1 LVELSYPGVYIQE
14 VPPAARAITAASTS
28 TAAFIGMAEKGPV
41 NEAYL
46 VTSFTDF
53 LDTFGGF
60 TNKELLE
67 IENSRAPN
75 EIYLPYA
82 VWAFFQN
89 GGRKCYII
97 RLAWPGAAESF
108 AQVLGEAEESIP
120 DVPNAFKVS
129 AKSPGEGGNKLYVAV
144 TKGTME
150 VPDPTREQPKKKKD
164 TYKIEVKSV
173 DGILRRNV
181 LVLESFDDLVWD
193 KGQDNS
199 IDTYINEN
207 SRFVKISDVIRFVEK
222 SDGGEVRKIPIK
234 PKFNAVEASSDSGDG
249 TVVVTVEE
257 LGINLQNGKAGKD
270 VDDGAVLDQLT
281 VGKSALDNITDVSLI
296 AAPGFTS
303 SAVISAGFTYAE
315 RHRNSLGDAFFIAD
329 MPPDKRTKNE
339 VKDFVTKDPNF
350 QPSNNGYGA
359 LYFPWI
365 YARDQTARGRNPT
378 IALPPSGFIAGICA
392 RIDNVRGVW
401 KAPAGTEAGVSGH
414 QGLTTSLTD
423 MDQGVINL
431 LGVNALRTF
440 PGYGTVVWGSRTVSR
455 DIAWRYVPVRRMAN
469 FLKSSIYDG
478 IQWAVFEPNDAP
490 LWDALRLTIGGF
502 MMDLFRQR
510 ALQGSTPE
518 EAFFV
523 KCDRET
529 TTETDQQNG
538 IVNILVGFAPL
549 KPAEFVVVRLSQK
562 VAQQQT

>member
-1 LVELSYPGVYIQE
+1 MVE
-14 VPPAARAITAASTS
+14 VPPTLRAITGASTS

-41 NEAYL
+41 NKAYL
-46 VTSFTDF
+46 ITSFTEF

-60 TNKELLE
+60 NTKDALGIQDRRTPPDN
-67 IENSRAPN
+67 N
-75 EIYLPYA
+75 IYLPYA

-89 GGRKCYII
+89 GGRKCYIV
-97 RLAWPGAAESF
+97 RLAPEAKPASIKVPASDGGDAFTVNATSPGA
-108 AQVLGEAEESIP
+108 
-120 DVPNAFKVS
+120 
-129 AKSPGEGGNKLYVAV
+129 GGNKLYVAV
-144 TKGTME
+144 TEGTIDI
-150 VPDPTREQPKKKKD
+150 PAPTVEEPEKRKP
-164 TYKIEVKSV
+164 TYKVDVKT
-173 DGILRRNV
+173 DEGRT
-181 LVLESFDDLVWD
+181 VLESFDGVTLD
-193 KGQDNS
+193 KDQDNS
-199 IDTYINEN
+199 IDTVVNGN
-207 SRFVKISDVIRFVEK
+207 SRYIEIRDVNFGKTPTLKPAPGTAGPSISGPGPLLLIEEQIGFKLGGASAGNDVEDK
-222 SDGGEVRKIPIK
+222 D
-234 PKFNAVEASSDSGDG
+234 
-249 TVVVTVEE
+249 VVT
-257 LGINLQNGKAGKD
+257 
-270 VDDGAVLDQLT
+270 QLT
-281 VGKSALDNITDVSLI
+281 VGTSALDDITDVSLI

-303 SAVISAGFTYAE
+303 FEVINQGFAYAE

-329 MPPDKRTKNE
+329 VPVNRINKNE
-339 VKDFVTKDPNF
+339 VVAFVKNPLF
-350 QPSNNGYGA
+350 QPSNNGYGS

-365 YARDQTARGRNPT
+365 NARDQLAKGRNRKIP
-378 IALPPSGFIAGICA
+378 LPPSGFIAGVYA

-414 QGLTTSLTD
+414 QGLTANLSD

-431 LGVNALRTF
+431 VGVNALRTF

-502 MMDLFRQR
+502 MMDLFRQH

-518 EAFFV
+518 QAFFV
-523 KCDRET
+523 KCDSET

-538 IVNILVGFAPL
+538 IVNVLVGFAPL

>member
-1 LVELSYPGVYIQE
+1 MVELSYPGVYMVE
-14 VPPAARAITAASTS
+14 VPPAVRAITAASTS

-41 NEAYL
+41 NEASL
-46 VTSFTDF
+46 VTSFKDF

-60 TNKELLE
+60 TNKDLLG
-67 IENSRAPN
+67 IEDTRGLPYNG
-75 EIYLPYA
+75 IYLPYA

-89 GGRKCYII
+89 GGRQCYII
-97 RLAWPGAAESF
+97 RLAPDAVPSSAKVPGKDGGDSF
-108 AQVLGEAEESIP
+108 T
-120 DVPNAFKVS
+120 VS
-129 AKSPGEGGNKLYVAV
+129 AKGPGAGGNKIYVAV
-144 TKGTME
+144 TNGTIDL
-150 VPDPTREQPKKKKD
+150 PDPTPEDPTKRKP
-164 TYKIEVKSV
+164 TYKVEVKTD
-173 DGILRRNV
+173 DGT
-181 LVLESFDDLVWD
+181 ESFDGLIMD
-193 KGQDNS
+193 KGEDNS

-207 SRFVKISDVIRFVEK
+207 SNFVKISDVDPASEP
-222 SDGGEVRKIPIK
+222 ELK
-234 PKFNAVEASSDSGDG
+234 PKEAPEGASPSAGGGGGG
-249 TVVVTVEE
+249 TTLVTVEE
-257 LGINLQNGKAGKD
+257 QGYKLGGATAGRDVSDKD
-270 VDDGAVLDQLT
+270 VVDQLT
-281 VGKSALDNITDVSLI
+281 VGKSALDKIPDVSLI

-303 SAVISAGFTYAE
+303 HEVISAGFTYAE
-315 RHRNSLGDAFFIAD
+315 RHRNGLGDAFFIAD
-329 MPPDKRTKNE
+329 IPPTVANKND
-339 VKDFVTKDPNF
+339 VKKFVTNPLF
-350 QPSNNGYGA
+350 QPSNSGYGA

-365 YARDQTARGRNPT
+365 YARDQTARGRNPK
-378 IALPPSGFIAGICA
+378 IPLPPSGFIAGISA
-392 RIDNVRGVW
+392 RIDYVRGVW

-414 QGLTTSLTD
+414 QGLTAELTD

-431 LGVNALRTF
+431 AGVNALRTF
-440 PGYGTVVWGSRTVSR
+440 PLYGTVVWGSRTVSH

-478 IQWAVFEPNDAP
+478 IQWAVFEPNHEP

-538 IVNILVGFAPL
+538 IVNVLVGFAPL

>member
-1 LVELSYPGVYIQE
+1 MVELSYPGVYIIE
-14 VPPAARAITAASTS
+14 VPPALRAITAASTS

-41 NEAYL
+41 NEARR
-46 VTSFTDF
+46 VTSFMDF
-53 LDTFGGF
+53 LETFGGF
-60 TNKELLE
+60 TTKEALN
-67 IENSRAPN
+67 IEDKSTPPN
-75 EIYLPYA
+75 NDIYLPYA

-89 GGRKCYII
+89 GGRMCYII
-97 RLAWPGAAESF
+97 RLAPDAKPSSIEVPRKGSSAA
-108 AQVLGEAEESIP
+108 
-120 DVPNAFKVS
+120 AFTVS
-129 AKSPGEGGNKLYVAV
+129 AISPGEMGNKLFVAV
-144 TKGTME
+144 TEGTIDL
-150 VPDPTREQPKKKKD
+150 PGPPDDPTKRKP
-164 TYKIEVKSV
+164 TYKIVVTTDE
-173 DGILRRNV
+173 GRTL
-181 LVLESFDDLVWD
+181 LESFDGVTMD
-193 KGQDNS
+193 KDADNS
-199 IDTYINEN
+199 IDAYINGN
-207 SRFVKISDVIRFVEK
+207 SRYIRISDVK
-222 SDGGEVRKIPIK
+222 PGTIPKLK
-234 PKFNAVEASSDSGDG
+234 PQPASSSGTG
-249 TVVVTVEE
+249 TSPTPSGEGTPTPSGVGTAVVTVQDAGYRLE
-257 LGINLQNGKAGKD
+257 KATPGRD
-270 VDDGAVLDQLT
+270 VTDGDVVDQLT
-281 VGKSALDNITDVSLI
+281 VGKSALDKLTDVSLI

-303 SAVISAGFTYAE
+303 FEVINAGFTYAE
-315 RHRNSLGDAFFIAD
+315 RHRNGMGDAFFIAD
-329 MPPDKRTKNE
+329 VPVRIEDKNE
-339 VKDFVTKDPNF
+339 VVDFVKDKLF
-350 QPSNNGYGA
+350 QPNNNGYGA

-365 YARDQTARGRNPT
+365 YARDQLAKGRNRK
-378 IALPPSGFIAGICA
+378 IQLPPSGFIAGIYA

-414 QGLTTSLTD
+414 QGLTASLTD

-431 LGVNALRTF
+431 AGVNALRTF
-440 PGYGTVVWGSRTVSR
+440 AGYGMVAWGSRTVSH

-523 KCDRET
+523 KCDSET

-538 IVNILVGFAPL
+538 IVNIQLGFAPL

>member
-1 LVELSYPGVYIQE
+1 LVELSYPGVYIVE

-28 TAAFIGMAEKGPV
+28 TVAFIGMAEKGPV
-41 NEAYL
+41 NEATM
-46 VTSFTDF
+46 VTSFMDF

-60 TNKELLE
+60 TTKDTLG
-67 IENSRAPN
+67 IEDTHVPPDNN
-75 EIYLPYA
+75 IYLPYA

-97 RLAWPGAAESF
+97 RLAPEAVPASLKVPGEN
-108 AQVLGEAEESIP
+108 G
-120 DVPNAFKVS
+120 DAFTVS
-129 AKSPGEGGNKLYVAV
+129 AKSPGAGGNKLFVAV
-144 TKGTME
+144 TNGTLDIPE
-150 VPDPTREQPKKKKD
+150 PTPEDPNRRKP
-164 TYKIEVKSV
+164 TYKIEVKT
-173 DGILRRNV
+173 DGGRN
-181 LVLESFDDLVWD
+181 VLESFDGVTMD
-193 KGQDNS
+193 KGEDNS
-199 IDTYINEN
+199 VDTYINGN
-207 SRFVKISDVIRFVEK
+207 SRFIKISDPNYGNKPTLKPEEPPAGATTGT
-222 SDGGEVRKIPIK
+222 GG
-234 PKFNAVEASSDSGDG
+234 G
-249 TVVVTVEE
+249 TALVPLTIQDPGYK
-257 LGINLQNGKAGKD
+257 LAGATAGKD
-270 VDDGAVLDQLT
+270 VSDADIVDQLT
-281 VGKSALDNITDVSLI
+281 VGKSALDTITDVSLI

-303 SAVISAGFTYAE
+303 YEVINQGFRYAE
-315 RHRNSLGDAFFIAD
+315 SHRNGLGDAFFIAD
-329 MPPDKRTKNE
+329 VPARIANKNE
-339 VKDFVTKDPNF
+339 VKEFVTNSLF
-350 QPSNNGYGA
+350 QPNNSGYGA

-365 YARDQTARGRNPT
+365 NARDQIARGRNAKIP
-378 IALPPSGFIAGICA
+378 LPPSGFIAGICA

-414 QGLTTSLTD
+414 QGLKASLTD

-431 LGVNALRTF
+431 VGVNALRTF

-538 IVNILVGFAPL
+538 IVNVLVGFAPL

>member
-1 LVELSYPGVYIQE
+1 LVELSYPGVYIVE
-14 VPPAARAITAASTS
+14 VPPAVRAITAASTS

-41 NEAYL
+41 NEATM
-46 VTSFTDF
+46 VTSFMDF

-60 TNKELLE
+60 TTKDALG
-67 IENSRAPN
+67 IEDTSVPLDND
-75 EIYLPYA
+75 IYLPYA

-97 RLAWPGAAESF
+97 RLAPDAVRASVKVPGAN
-108 AQVLGEAEESIP
+108 G
-120 DVPNAFKVS
+120 DAFTVS
-129 AKSPGEGGNKLYVAV
+129 AKTPGAGGNKLFVGV
-144 TKGTME
+144 TNGTIDLPGPPE
-150 VPDPTREQPKKKKD
+150 DPTSRKP
-164 TYKIEVKSV
+164 TYKIEVKT
-173 DGILRRNV
+173 DEGRN
-181 LVLESFDDLVWD
+181 VLESFDGVTMD
-193 KGQDNS
+193 KGEDNS
-199 IDTYINEN
+199 VDTYINEN
-207 SRFVKISDVIRFVEK
+207 SRFIEISEVNYGDKPTLKPEEPPVGAATGTGAGGGTGLVPLTALDPGYKLTGATAGRDVT
-222 SDGGEVRKIPIK
+222 DG
-234 PKFNAVEASSDSGDG
+234 D
-249 TVVVTVEE
+249 VV
-257 LGINLQNGKAGKD
+257 
-270 VDDGAVLDQLT
+270 DQLT

-296 AAPGFTS
+296 AAPSFTS
-303 SAVISAGFTYAE
+303 YEVINQGFRYAE
-315 RHRNSLGDAFFIAD
+315 SHRNGLGDAFFIAD
-329 MPPDKRTKNE
+329 VPVNKANKNE
-339 VKDFVTKDPNF
+339 VKEFVINPRF
-350 QPSNNGYGA
+350 QPSNGGYGA

-365 YARDQTARGRNPT
+365 NARDQIAKGRNAK
-378 IALPPSGFIAGICA
+378 IRLPPSGFIAGICA

-414 QGLTTSLTD
+414 QGLTASLTD

-431 LGVNALRTF
+431 AGVNALRTF

-523 KCDRET
+523 KCDGET
-529 TTETDQQNG
+529 TTETDRQNG
-538 IVNILVGFAPL
+538 IVNVLVGFAPL

>member
-1 LVELSYPGVYIQE
+1 MVELSYPGVYIIE
-14 VPPAARAITAASTS
+14 VPPALRAITAASTS
-28 TAAFIGMAEKGPV
+28 TAAFIGMAEKGPD
-41 NEAYL
+41 NKAHL
-46 VTSFTDF
+46 VTSYTEF

-60 TNKELLE
+60 TTKDVLG
-67 IENSRAPN
+67 IEDTHTPPDNN
-75 EIYLPYA
+75 IYLPYA

-97 RLAWPGAAESF
+97 RLAPGAKPS
-108 AQVLGEAEESIP
+108 SIK
-120 DVPNAFKVS
+120 VPAADGDAFTVK
-129 AKSPGEGGNKLYVAV
+129 ATSPGAGGNNLFVAV
-144 TKGTME
+144 TEGTIDI
-150 VPDPTREQPKKKKD
+150 PDPTPEDLNRRKP
-164 TYKIEVKSV
+164 TYKVEVKT
-173 DGILRRNV
+173 DGGRN
-181 LVLESFDDLVWD
+181 VLESFDGVTMD
-193 KGQDNS
+193 KDADNS
-199 IDTYINEN
+199 IDTVINGN
-207 SRFVKISDVIRFVEK
+207 SRFIEISDVNHGKVPTLKPAPGEAGPSPAGPGTVLLTEEQIGYK
-222 SDGGEVRKIPIK
+222 LAGATAGNDISDG
-234 PKFNAVEASSDSGDG
+234 D
-249 TVVVTVEE
+249 VV
-257 LGINLQNGKAGKD
+257 K
-270 VDDGAVLDQLT
+270 QLT
-281 VGKSALDNITDVSLI
+281 VGTSALDKITDVSLI

-303 SAVISAGFTYAE
+303 FEVINAGFNYAE
-315 RHRNSLGDAFFIAD
+315 RHRNGLGDAFFIAD
-329 MPPDKRTKNE
+329 VPARIANKNE
-339 VKDFVTKDPNF
+339 VIDFVKNPLF
-350 QPSNNGYGA
+350 QPNNNGYGA

-365 YARDQTARGRNPT
+365 NARDQIAKGRNRKIP
-378 IALPPSGFIAGICA
+378 LPPSGFIAGICA

-414 QGLTTSLTD
+414 QGLTASLTD

-431 LGVNALRTF
+431 AGVNALRTF
-440 PGYGTVVWGSRTVSR
+440 PGYGTVVWGSRTVSH

-478 IQWAVFEPNDAP
+478 IQWAVFEPNDGP

-523 KCDRET
+523 KCDNET

-538 IVNILVGFAPL
+538 IVNIQVGFAPL